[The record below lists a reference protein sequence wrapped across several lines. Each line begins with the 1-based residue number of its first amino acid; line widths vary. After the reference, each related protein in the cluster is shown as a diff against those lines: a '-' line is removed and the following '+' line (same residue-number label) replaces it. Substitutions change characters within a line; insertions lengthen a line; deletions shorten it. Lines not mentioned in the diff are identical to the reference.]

1 MKKKKLGEAIIIND
15 DIIEVIV
22 LETGGNR

>member
-1 MKKKKLGEAIIIND
+1 MKKKKLGEAIVIND